1 CRSRTGRRRLPRLSV
16 RIPAVSPCAS
26 SNGPHPGLRRSGDSP
41 PYARD
46 AVTAAI
52 WCLHGSPASPWLYR
66 AMVIERGRRFRAQSG
81 AVCAADFDRD
91 GDVDLVLARASGGLL
106 LLDNLR
112 GGRFA
117 EREAGLPKTGS
128 FRGVAAADVN
138 ADGRPDLVWTTP
150 TSAFVALN
158 RGDGTFLPAR
168 EIAAGGEPL
177 LFDFDND
184 GALDLFLASPKGSS
198 LWRN

>member
-1 CRSRTGRRRLPRLSV
+1 VEGDRQEAIGSGATISTTRTDVTATALPTARVGRRG
-16 RIPAVSPCAS
+16 PAC
-26 SNGPHPGLRRSGDSP
+26 G
-41 PYARD
+41 
-46 AVTAAI
+46 
-52 WCLHGSPASPWLYR
+52 
-66 AMVIERGRRFRAQSG
+66 
-81 AVCAADFDRD
+81 RD
-91 GDVDLVLARASGGLL
+91 GARRAPEGDPHERPIGTI
-106 LLDNLR
+106 

-117 EREAGLPKTGS
+117 EREAGLPKTGA

-138 ADGRPDLVWTTP
+138 GDGRPDLVWTTP

-184 GALDLFLASPKGSS
+184 GAL
-198 LWRN
+198 

>member
-1 CRSRTGRRRLPRLSV
+1 MSCLSTMTTTGSSTSTQSTVDSAGARAGSDRL
-16 RIPAVSPCAS
+16 
-26 SNGPHPGLRRSGDSP
+26 LRNNMDGTWTD
-41 PYARD
+41 
-46 AVTAAI
+46 VTAAA
-52 WCLHGSPASPWLYR
+52 LPPGTASR
-66 AMVIERGRRFRAQSG
+66 AVA
-81 AVCAADFDRD
+81 AADFDRD
-91 GDVDLVLARASGGLL
+91 GDVDLVLVRASGGLV

-128 FRGVAAADVN
+128 FLAVAAADTN
-138 ADGRPDLVWTTP
+138 ADGRPDLVWTTE
-150 TSAFVALN
+150 TTAFVALN

-184 GALDLFLASPKGSS
+184 GALDLFLASHKASS
-198 LWRN
+198 LWRNDGAGAFPR